1 MKLNHLIPSTF
12 SARVRMQVYA
22 KGIDIELNHVHFP
35 VEEDYRRRTGTGKV
49 PSLEVEGYTLIE
61 STAIAEY
68 LEDLG
73 QGRSLRPTAPLE
85 RAKMRQLVQ
94 ICDHYIAP
102 HLLHFIMAMVRGSH
116 DPAVLRD
123 AGPKLVAG
131 LQLLDSRL
139 EGQSHAVGSQ
149 LSLADCA
156 IVPNLVYVTGFLP
169 LLGMPEPL
177 RDCPRLAR
185 YFDAIASEP
194 AAAKVIEE
202 MRSFGG

>member
-22 KGIDIELNHVHFP
+22 KGLDIELVPVHFP
-35 VEEDYRRRTGTGKV
+35 VDEAYRRRTGTGKV

-73 QGRSLRPTAPLE
+73 QGPGLRPTAPLE

-102 HLLHFIMAMVRGSH
+102 ELLHFIMAIVTGSH
-116 DPAVLRD
+116 DPAVLAAAR
-123 AGPKLVAG
+123 PKLFKG
-131 LQLLDSRL
+131 LALLESRL
-139 EGQSHAVGSQ
+139 EGQSHAVGSA

-169 LLGMPEPL
+169 LLGTSEPL
-177 RDCPRLAR
+177 RDYPRLAG
-185 YFDAIASEP
+185 YFAAIAQEP
-194 AAAKVIEE
+194 AAARIIEE